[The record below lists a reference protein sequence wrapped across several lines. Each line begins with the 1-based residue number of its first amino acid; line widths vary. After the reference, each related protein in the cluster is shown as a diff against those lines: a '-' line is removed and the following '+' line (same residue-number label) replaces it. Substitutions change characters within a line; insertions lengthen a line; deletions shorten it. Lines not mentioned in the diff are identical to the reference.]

1 MPDFAA
7 PLQRLIDEFRRLP
20 GIGQKSAQRLAF
32 HVLRAPRDNAAALAA
47 ALIDVKDN
55 LGICAECNNISD
67 AELCPYCR
75 DPHRDRA
82 QICIVEEPH
91 NILPIETTRSFSG
104 LYHVLHGAISPLR
117 GIGPEQLKIKGLLDR
132 IGNNQ
137 IQEIILA
144 TNPTV
149 EGEATAVYLSRL
161 LKPLGMKV
169 TRIAMGIPVGSD
181 LEFADEVTMLKSL
194 ENRREM
200 GVSPMSKEK
209 IPTRSELQT
218 ALAALRSEM

>member
-1 MPDFAA
+1 MPDFAE
-7 PLQRLIDEFRRLP
+7 PLQRLIDEFKRLP

-32 HVLRAPRDNAAALAA
+32 HVLRAPRENAAKLAGAL
-47 ALIDVKDN
+47 LDVKDN

-75 DPHRDRA
+75 DPHRDRSS
-82 QICIVEEPH
+82 ICVVEEPH
-91 NILPIETTRSFSG
+91 NILPIETTRTFEG
-104 LYHVLHGAISPLR
+104 LYHVLNGAISPLR

-132 IGNNQ
+132 ISQGEVK
-137 IQEIILA
+137 EIIIA

-161 LKPLGMKV
+161 LKPLGLRV

-181 LEFADEVTMLKSL
+181 LEFADEVTISKSL

-200 GVSPMSKEK
+200 
-209 IPTRSELQT
+209 
-218 ALAALRSEM
+218 